1 MDKLKEASLSKKIN
15 ELQNRVIEMQDKTE
29 EQIELM
35 NVFAKHIADLAE
47 ELEHEEPD
55 GERQVQ

>member
-1 MDKLKEASLSKKIN
+1 MDKLKAASLSKKIN

-29 EQIELM
+29 QQIELM

-47 ELEHEEPD
+47 ELRYEKLD
-55 GERQVQ
+55 GEEQVQ

>member
-1 MDKLKEASLSKKIN
+1 VVGGLSKKIN

-29 EQIELM
+29 QQIELM

-47 ELEHEEPD
+47 ELHHEKLD
-55 GERQVQ
+55 GEGQVQ